1 MKKIIL
7 YILIISLSQMCAP
20 RKAVKVEPVK
30 EEAPPPPPTEVV
42 EEPKKEEAPAR
53 PPLVLKTIYFD
64 FDKYDIRPGDAE
76 ILKSN
81 AELLKLYPEVSI
93 VIEGH
98 TCDIGTEE
106 YNMGLGE
113 RRAKAARDYLIK
125 LGIDPARIS
134 IVSYGETRLV
144 DIKNKPINRRAEFK
158 VKE

>member
-1 MKKIIL
+1 MKKSFL
-7 YILIISLSQMCAP
+7 PMLIIFAFYMCAP
-20 RKAVKVEPVK
+20 RKTVKVEPVK
-30 EEAPPPPPTEVV
+30 EELPKPPAEVV
-42 EEPKKEEAPAR
+42 EEPKEEVPAR

-113 RRAKAARDYLIK
+113 RRAKSTRDYLIK
-125 LGIDPARIS
+125 LGIDPSKIS

-144 DIKNKPINRRAEFK
+144 DLKNKPKNRRAEFK